1 MAIEYNKIN
10 YSEKFIGTVVDLN
23 LETRECAVFIPKL
36 MPTLYQ
42 NAKLSKEEFTNNGLV
57 LPEFKSKMASKVKK
71 VNYIW
76 AKPTDATDPIPAIGS
91 SISVTFVEGN
101 PEYPIWFAF
110 NPFNN
115 SDYYIEEERKS
126 HLFDLNLNL
135 KKVIL
140 NTEDELNI
148 SINDHNIEYDENNNR
163 YNIISEYERK
173 NNKKP
178 SEAIEE
184 LKQNFEKLKDF
195 FITFMKDNIVEK
207 INPNIATEFIYIDE
221 ENGIDHPKIYSNFLT
236 HINTLIDKY
245 QTFESLMDN
254 YSLANNKILLIN
266 ELFNT
271 YLNNIVNIDDDVQ
284 KIDYKNIFINFVS
297 LLITTSNEELS
308 ELKQKTLEKL
318 NLECKLYVYNNTYT
332 AAGEYVFNKYSGQE
346 ISFST
351 SGSISLTINGE
362 TYNVNDSKYIIS
374 GWYYDKE
381 LKKLANTSDLIKIHS
396 TTSLYAKWQVKPVV

>member
-76 AKPTDATDPIPAIGS
+76 AKPTDGAYPIPAIGS
-91 SISVTFVEGN
+91 SIAVTFVEGN
-101 PEYPIWFAF
+101 PEYPIWSAF

-140 NTEDELNI
+140 NKEDELNI

-178 SEAIEE
+178 SEALEE

-221 ENGIDHPKIYSNFLT
+221 ENDINHPKIYSNFLT

-297 LLITTSNEELS
+297 SLITTSNEELN

-318 NLECKLYVYNNTYT
+318 NLECRLYIYNNTYT
-332 AAGEYVFNKYSGQE
+332 AAGEYIFNKYAGQE
-346 ISFST
+346 ISFGT
-351 SGSISLTINGE
+351 SGSISLTVNGE
-362 TYNVNDSKYIIS
+362 IYNVNDSKYIIS

-381 LKKLANTSDLIKIHS
+381 LNKPANTSDLIKIHS